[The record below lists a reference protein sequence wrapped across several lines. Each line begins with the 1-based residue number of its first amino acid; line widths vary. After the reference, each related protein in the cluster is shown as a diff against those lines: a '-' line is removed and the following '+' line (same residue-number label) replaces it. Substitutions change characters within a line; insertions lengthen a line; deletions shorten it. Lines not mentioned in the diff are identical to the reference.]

1 MKTILLL
8 TFALSLRLY
17 AAEEARHD
25 MREHCRAEVSGTLL
39 SAYND
44 VDYLR
49 GLIAQSEQKVKDS
62 KARREMLDLRY
73 HQLKTNTKDP
83 IPAFDMDEQVLA
95 LRFEIETLR
104 DQIREAEQHVAEN
117 QKELNQREAFRKSF
131 EALVTPVFQIVRK
144 KDSPPGAYDFRLEYR
159 HACGPYE
166 LLCPLPRDQAA
177 RLKAIAEKLARPQW
191 CERYAQLMPP

>member
-1 MKTILLL
+1 MKKLLFI
-8 TFALSLRLY
+8 TFTLAPRLH

-62 KARREMLDLRY
+62 KARKEMHDLRY
-73 HQLKTNTKDP
+73 QQLKTNGKDP

-104 DQIREAEQHVAEN
+104 DQIREAEEHIAAN
-117 QKELNQREAFRKSF
+117 QKELSQREAFRKSF
-131 EALVTPVFQIVRK
+131 EALVIPVFQIVRK
-144 KDSPPGAYDFRLEYR
+144 KDSPPGAYDFRLEYK

-166 LLCPLPRDQAA
+166 LLCPLPRDQAT
-177 RLKAIAEKLARPQW
+177 RLKAIAGKLTRPQW

>member
-1 MKTILLL
+1 MKLFLFL
-8 TFALSLRLY
+8 MLVLSSGLR

-39 SAYND
+39 AAYND

-49 GLIAQSEQKVKDS
+49 GLIAQSEQKLKDS
-62 KARREMLDLRY
+62 KARQQMLDLQFQ
-73 HQLKTNTKDP
+73 QLKKNTGDAV
-83 IPAFDMDEQVLA
+83 PAFDLDEQVLA

-104 DQIREAEQHVAEN
+104 EQIQEAEKHVAEN
-117 QKELNQREAFRKSF
+117 QKELDQREGFRKMF
-131 EALVTPVFQIVRK
+131 EALALPVFQIVRK
-144 KDSPPGAYDFRLEYR
+144 KDSPPGAYDFRLEYK

-166 LLCPLPRDQAA
+166 LLCPLPRDQAVK
-177 RLKAIAEKLARPQW
+177 LKSIAEKLARPQW

>member
-1 MKTILLL
+1 MKVLLFLILA
-8 TFALSLRLY
+8 FSLRLH

-62 KARREMLDLRY
+62 RARQQMLDLRY
-73 HQLKTNTKDP
+73 QQLKTNTKDP

-104 DQIREAEQHVAEN
+104 DQIREAEQHIAEN
-117 QKELNQREAFRKSF
+117 QKELSQREAFRKSF
-131 EALVTPVFQIVRK
+131 EALAIAVFQIVRK
-144 KDSPPGAYDFRLEYR
+144 KDSPPGAYDFRLEYK

-166 LLCPLPRDQAA
+166 LLCPLPRDQATK
-177 RLKAIAEKLARPQW
+177 LKAIAEKLSRPQW

>member
-1 MKTILLL
+1 MKKLLFITFTL
-8 TFALSLRLY
+8 TPRLH
-17 AAEEARHD
+17 AAEEARYD

-49 GLIAQSEQKVKDS
+49 GLIAQSEQKLKDS
-62 KARREMLDLRY
+62 KARKEMHDLRY
-73 HQLKTNTKDP
+73 QQLKTNTKDP

-104 DQIREAEQHVAEN
+104 DQIREAEQHIAEN
-117 QKELNQREAFRKSF
+117 QKELSQREAFRKSF
-131 EALVTPVFQIVRK
+131 EALVIPVFQIVRK
-144 KDSPPGAYDFRLEYR
+144 KDSPPGAYDFRLEYK

-177 RLKAIAEKLARPQW
+177 RLKVISEKLTRPQW

>member
-1 MKTILLL
+1 MKVLLFLIL
-8 TFALSLRLY
+8 ALSFRLH

-62 KARREMLDLRY
+62 RARQQMLDLRY
-73 HQLKTNTKDP
+73 QQLKTNTKDP

-104 DQIREAEQHVAEN
+104 DQIREAEQHIAEN
-117 QKELNQREAFRKSF
+117 QKEFNQREAFRKSF
-131 EALVTPVFQIVRK
+131 EALAVAVFQIVRK
-144 KDSPPGAYDFRLEYR
+144 KDSPPGAYDFRLEYK
-159 HACGPYE
+159 HPCGPYE
-166 LLCPLPRDQAA
+166 LLCPLPRDHAA
-177 RLKAIAEKLARPQW
+177 KLKAIAEKLTRPQW

>member
-1 MKTILLL
+1 MKFVLFLVL
-8 TFALSLRLY
+8 VWSPGLW

-39 SAYND
+39 AAYND

-62 KARREMLDLRY
+62 RARQQMHDLRY
-73 HQLKTNTKDP
+73 QQLKKNNKEA
-83 IPAFDMDEQVLA
+83 IPAFELDEQVLA

-104 DQIREAEQHVAEN
+104 DQIREAEKHISDN
-117 QKELNQREAFRKSF
+117 QKELSQREAFRKSF
-131 EALVTPVFQIVRK
+131 ESLATQVFQIVRR
-144 KDSPPGAYDFRLEYR
+144 KDSPPGAYDFRLDYK

-177 RLKAIAEKLARPQW
+177 KLKLIAEKLARPQW

>member
-1 MKTILLL
+1 MKLFLFL
-8 TFALSLRLY
+8 MLVLSPGMK
-17 AAEEARHD
+17 AAEQARHD

-39 SAYND
+39 AAYND

-62 KARREMLDLRY
+62 RARQQILDLQY
-73 HQLKTNTKDP
+73 QQMKKNTKEA
-83 IPAFDMDEQVLA
+83 IPAFELDEQVLA

-104 DQIREAEQHVAEN
+104 DQVREAEKHIAGN
-117 QKELNQREAFRKSF
+117 QKELSQREVFRKSF
-131 EALVTPVFQIVRK
+131 EALVIPVFQIVRR
-144 KDSPPGAYDFRLEYR
+144 KDSPPGAYDFRLEYK

-166 LLCPLPRDQAA
+166 LLCPLPRDQASN
-177 RLKAIAEKLARPQW
+177 LKAIAEKLARPLW

>member
-1 MKTILLL
+1 MKLFLFL
-8 TFALSLRLY
+8 MLVLNPGLM
-17 AAEEARHD
+17 AAEQARHD

-39 SAYND
+39 AAYND

-62 KARREMLDLRY
+62 RARQQILDLQY
-73 HQLKTNTKDP
+73 QQMKKNTKEA
-83 IPAFDMDEQVLA
+83 IPAFELDEQVLA

-104 DQIREAEQHVAEN
+104 DQIREAEKHIADN
-117 QKELNQREAFRKSF
+117 QKELSQREVFRKSF
-131 EALVTPVFQIVRK
+131 EALVIPVFQIVRR
-144 KDSPPGAYDFRLEYR
+144 KDSPPGAYDFRLEYK

-166 LLCPLPRDQAA
+166 LLCPLPRDQAGK
-177 RLKAIAEKLARPQW
+177 LKAITEKLARPLW